1 MGRIHPFHWSVGF
14 FSSYSWFMKLLDDVF
29 FASSLQRRC
38 KGNANRK
45 AWNDRKKTVLLHR
58 QNNSMSNP
66 IKNVTRMKKVMLV
79 MAVALMSALQ
89 VSAQVKVA
97 DKELVGTWI
106 MESMQ
111 WEGEKKT
118 ICGKESGYTQFKFYG
133 ADGEYACAEIAMTKD
148 GKVVVMPHEYGTY
161 TFKDGWYSEMGRE
174 KIKDAIV
181 WIDKTTTKGTWK
193 KRHDIWKKVVLP
205 EKVTKYI
212 LACCKTKNMPADVQQ
227 SMKQAMFK

>member
-1 MGRIHPFHWSVGF
+1 MHPKWP
-14 FSSYSWFMKLLDDVF
+14 DRRF

-45 AWNDRKKTVLLHR
+45 AWNVRKKTVLLQR

-89 VSAQVKVA
+89 MSAQVKVA

-133 ADGEYACAEIAMTKD
+133 ADGEYACAEIVMTKD

-181 WIDKTTTKGTWK
+181 WIDKTTTKGTWM